1 MILPDVPPYLPLDE
15 VVRLSKTADFA
26 ILMHLQNAQTVCPA
40 LRQSKLVLGGML
52 IAAGIVLATLAVRS
66 FRQAGTNVEPWKP
79 SVTLVADVHG
89 NDPFY
94 RWSCHRAWV

>member
-1 MILPDVPPYLPLDE
+1 
-15 VVRLSKTADFA
+15 
-26 ILMHLQNAQTVCPA
+26 MHLQNAQTVCPA

-94 RWSCHRAWV
+94 RWSCYRAWV